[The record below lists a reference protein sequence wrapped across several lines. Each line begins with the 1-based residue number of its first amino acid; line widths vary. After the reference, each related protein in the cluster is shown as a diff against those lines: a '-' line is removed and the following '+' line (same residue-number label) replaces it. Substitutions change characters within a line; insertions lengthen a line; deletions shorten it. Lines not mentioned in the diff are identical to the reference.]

1 MRRLYIFLIFCSQ
14 LVYANVDATL
24 EVVKKFGRLP
34 NILVQIVGTDYYQKE
49 YGLKIFKMLVADL
62 KVTGHFSVEEEKQ
75 IVSSGI
81 VVNFDEYRSK
91 KIDLIAK
98 IYTETFKNGGLKVNL
113 QLYDIN
119 SENPAFNKE
128 YSTTKSDAYPFL
140 AHKIAVDINEY
151 TQAPDV
157 SWLERMVVLA
167 RYTKPGES
175 EILLADYT
183 LTHKTKVI
191 VGGLNVFPKWAN
203 QEQNAFYYTKYLDK
217 PTLFKYDLKT
227 GENTKILTSEGM
239 LVASDVSKDSQK
251 ILLTMAPNEQADI
264 FLYDIPSAQLKK
276 LSNYKGI
283 DVSANFIEEE
293 SKIMFISDRLGYP
306 NVFAMPIS
314 GEESGKIEQMVFHGR
329 NNNAANAFGDYI
341 VYSSRESN
349 EAFNPNTFN
358 LYLVSTKSDFIRR
371 LTSNGVNQL
380 PRFSRDGETIMY
392 IKHEANQ
399 SALGIIRLN
408 YNKTLLFP
416 LRDSVIQSMDW

>member
-1 MRRLYIFLIFCSQ
+1 MRGLYIVLIFCSQ
-14 LVYANVDATL
+14 LIYANVDATL

-34 NILVQIVGTDYYQKE
+34 NILVQTIGTDYYQKE

-62 KVTGHFSVEEEKQ
+62 KVIGHFTIQEEKQ
-75 IVSSGI
+75 IITNGMVF
-81 VVNFDEYRSK
+81 NFDEYRSQ
-91 KIDLIAK
+91 KIDLIAR
-98 IYTETFKNGGLKVNL
+98 IYTETLKDGGLKVNL

-119 SENPAFNKE
+119 SGNVALNKE
-128 YSTTKSDAYPFL
+128 YSTKKPDSYPFL
-140 AHKIAVDINEY
+140 VHKMAVDINQY

-167 RYTKPGES
+167 HYTKPGES

-191 VGGLNVFPKWAN
+191 TGGLNVFPKWAN
-203 QEQNAFYYTKYLDK
+203 EEQSAFYYTKYLDR
-217 PTLFKYDLKT
+217 PTLFKYDLQT

-239 LVASDVSKDSQK
+239 LVASDVSKDAQK
-251 ILLTMAPNEQADI
+251 ILLTMAPSEQADV
-264 FLYDIPSAQLKK
+264 FLYDIPTAQLKK
-276 LSNYKGI
+276 LSNYRGI

-293 SKIMFISDRLGYP
+293 KRVMFISDRLGYP
-306 NVFAMPIS
+306 NVFAMPVA
-314 GEESGKIEQMVFHGR
+314 GETAGKIEQMVFHGR

-371 LTSNGVNQL
+371 LTANGVNQL

>member
-1 MRRLYIFLIFCSQ
+1 MRILYIFLIFCSQ

-128 YSTTKSDAYPFL
+128 YSTTKFDAYPFL

-157 SWLERMVVLA
+157 SWLERMVVL
-167 RYTKPGES
+167 YCQ
-175 EILLADYT
+175 ILM
-183 LTHKTKVI
+183 HQ
-191 VGGLNVFPKWAN
+191 
-203 QEQNAFYYTKYLDK
+203 QELDK
-217 PTLFKYDLKT
+217 KKR
-227 GENTKILTSEGM
+227 IL
-239 LVASDVSKDSQK
+239 V
-251 ILLTMAPNEQADI
+251 
-264 FLYDIPSAQLKK
+264 
-276 LSNYKGI
+276 
-283 DVSANFIEEE
+283 
-293 SKIMFISDRLGYP
+293 
-306 NVFAMPIS
+306 
-314 GEESGKIEQMVFHGR
+314 
-329 NNNAANAFGDYI
+329 
-341 VYSSRESN
+341 
-349 EAFNPNTFN
+349 
-358 LYLVSTKSDFIRR
+358 
-371 LTSNGVNQL
+371 
-380 PRFSRDGETIMY
+380 
-392 IKHEANQ
+392 
-399 SALGIIRLN
+399 
-408 YNKTLLFP
+408 
-416 LRDSVIQSMDW
+416 